1 MKRSL
6 VNLSLLLF
14 ILCFLFSCTSSK
26 KMLEQ
31 RRYDD
36 AVAKSVQELLK
47 KPDNQKEIGVLSR
60 AYALA
65 NEEDNERIKYCK
77 QSNEPQVWEEIY
89 DRYCRLKNRQ
99 DLLKPLDPSV
109 KRSVNF
115 TLIDYD
121 QDIIDAKQ
129 KAADFLYKEGNVF
142 LAKNNR
148 YGSREA
154 YARFTRVKEYLP
166 AYQGID
172 DKINMAYSRSFT
184 YIFFK
189 IQNNSNRGFAPGFE
203 DDLLKIGFKDQSYRW
218 LLFDTRNDP
227 KIKYDFTIILNIRKI
242 DVTPELSTTTEA
254 EETKEVENGSE
265 YVRDADGKVQKDSS
279 GNEIKRTKYKTLRCS
294 VTRFSLGKNATV
306 SGTLDFIDNSAGQII
321 KTDPVSAES
330 KFEFVYA
337 LVRGDREAMSP
348 ETRKLTTLKIA
359 PFPSNDEMIMQT
371 ADDLKKYAKEVVH
384 RNRQLLK

>member
-1 MKRSL
+1 MKKL
-6 VNLSLLLF
+6 IITVLPL
-14 ILCFLFSCTSSK
+14 ILYFTFSCTSSK

-47 KPDNQKEIGVLSR
+47 KPDNQKEIGVLSK
-60 AYALA
+60 AYGLA
-65 NEEDNERIKYCK
+65 NDEDNERIKYLK
-77 QSNEPQVWEEIY
+77 QSNEPQIWEEIY
-89 DRYCRLKNRQ
+89 DRYCRLKNRR
-99 DLLKPLDPSV
+99 DLLKPLDASV
-109 KRSVNF
+109 KRSINF

-129 KAADFLYKEGNVF
+129 KAADFLYKEGNAF

-148 YGSREA
+148 FDSREA
-154 YARFTRVKEYLP
+154 YDRFVRVKEYLP

-172 DKINMAYSRSFT
+172 EKINMVYSRSFT

-203 DDLLKIGFKDQSYRW
+203 DDLLKIGFKDQGYRW
-218 LLFDTRNDP
+218 LSFDTRFDP
-227 KIKYDFTIILNIRKI
+227 KMKYDFTIVLNIRKI
-242 DVTPELSTTTEA
+242 EVTPEMSATHQS
-254 EETKEVENGSE
+254 EETKDVEDGWE
-265 YVRDADGKVQKDSS
+265 YVRDASGNVQKDSL
-279 GNEIKRTKYKTLRCS
+279 GNDLKRTKYKTLRCS

-306 SGTLDFIDNSAGQII
+306 GGTLDFIDNSAGQII
-321 KTDPVSAES
+321 KTDPISAES

-337 LVRGDREAMSP
+337 LVRGDREALSP

-371 ADDLKKYAKEVVH
+371 AENLKKYSKEVVH
-384 RNRQLLK
+384 KNRQMLK

>member
-1 MKRSL
+1 MKQSL
-6 VNLSLLLF
+6 VTLSLLPL
-14 ILCFLFSCTSSK
+14 ILCLLFSCTSSK

-36 AVAKSVQELLK
+36 AVAKSVQALMK
-47 KPDNQKEIGVLSR
+47 NPDNPKEIEVLSR

-65 NEEDNERIKYCK
+65 NEEDNERIKFLK

-89 DRYCRLKNRQ
+89 DRYNRLKNRQ
-99 DLLKPLDPSV
+99 DFVKPLSPSV
-109 KRSVNF
+109 LSRINF
-115 TLIDYD
+115 TVIDYD
-121 QDIIDAKQ
+121 QNLIDAKQ
-129 KAADFLYKEGNVF
+129 KAADFLYKQGNAF

-148 YGSREA
+148 YDSREA
-154 YARFTRVKEYLP
+154 YERFTRVKEYLP
-166 AYQGID
+166 AYPGID

-218 LLFDTRNDP
+218 LSFDTRMDN
-227 KIKYDFTIILNIRKI
+227 KIKYDFTIILNISKI
-242 DVTPELSTTTEA
+242 GVTPELSTTTEA
-254 EETKEVENGSE
+254 EETKEVENGWE
-265 YVRDADGKVQKDSS
+265 YIRDAGGNVQKDSL
-279 GNEIKRTKYKTLRCS
+279 GNELKRTKYKTLRCS

-321 KTDPVSAES
+321 KTDPISAES

-371 ADDLKKYAKEVVH
+371 ADDLKKYAKDVVH
-384 RNRQLLK
+384 RNRQLLR